1 MMHDYTVQTCIRLTL
16 LVSPKA
22 AARAHFRPFTLPP
35 PLPATLYTTSNKRLG

>member
-16 LVSPKA
+16 LVPPKA

-35 PLPATLYTTSNKRLG
+35 PLATLYTTSNKRLG